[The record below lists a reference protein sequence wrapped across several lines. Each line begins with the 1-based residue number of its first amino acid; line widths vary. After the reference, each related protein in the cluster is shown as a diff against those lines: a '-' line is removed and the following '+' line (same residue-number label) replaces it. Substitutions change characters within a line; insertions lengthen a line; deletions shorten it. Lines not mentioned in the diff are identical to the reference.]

1 MGSWSKLKVGSRQ
14 NSWKLYDTVGQ
25 ERFEHKPGRSLLL
38 KGHHV
43 GAQRGSIP
51 RFGGKRGNHDASK
64 ECLFA

>member
-1 MGSWSKLKVGSRQ
+1 MIPWDKNILNINQAGVYFWSAFVIAIIV
-14 NSWKLYDTVGQ
+14 NIV
-25 ERFEHKPGRSLLL
+25 LL
-38 KGHHV
+38 KLIDHYV